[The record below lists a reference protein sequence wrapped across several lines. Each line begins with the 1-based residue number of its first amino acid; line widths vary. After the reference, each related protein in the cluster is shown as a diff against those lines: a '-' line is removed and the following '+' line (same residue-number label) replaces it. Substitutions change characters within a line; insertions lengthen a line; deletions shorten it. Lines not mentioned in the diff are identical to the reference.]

1 MAESEDIE
9 MRVNDLAQSPIG
21 PTPTPGMRG
30 VGGSRPGGS
39 AENASGSGDE
49 VSLSERA
56 RLLHK
61 AKAAL
66 SAQQEEVRAAVLEAV
81 RRQLDEGSYEIPLD
95 ELAVRLLRLL
105 K

>member
-21 PTPTPGMRG
+21 PTPASGMRG
-30 VGGSRPGGS
+30 VGNSRPGGNAES
-39 AENASGSGDE
+39 ASSGGDE

-66 SAQQEEVRAAVLEAV
+66 SARQEEVRAAVLEAV
-81 RRQLDEGSYEIPLD
+81 RRQLDEGSYEVPLD
-95 ELAVRLLRLL
+95 ELAARLL
-105 K
+105 KLLK